1 MSGTPTSSLGC
12 PDPGG
17 INLSHRVGVG
27 SSLKNLKRKLVS
39 GTLASD
45 PEALR
50 TVRKMNPE
58 TWARTNHWSATGVMG
73 DRPSGKPFRERG

>member
-1 MSGTPTSSLGC
+1 MSRKKH
-12 PDPGG
+12 PGG

-39 GTLASD
+39 RTLASD

-50 TVRKMNPE
+50 
-58 TWARTNHWSATGVMG
+58 WALFKHGLYQENESRNLGQDQPLECYWSDG
-73 DRPSGKPFRERG
+73 